1 MITKDTGESPSFSI
15 AEDSQQACTHTADDL
30 RRHKELAKNHLSQG
44 EQDKPPPELLA
55 EIQHT
60 EQKAI
65 VEDEEAQEQEA
76 VEDKKEQVARS
87 RQDKKSKAD
96 NQELQ
101 EKKQEAEKLVNSH
114 KQRQRATARELQSI
128 IQTLDNDG
136 SAQRLDFDGMTNTF
150 AETCV
155 TAIEQ
160 TSQAMINDEFG
171 PGTHEKKQTFV
182 EGCNGE
188 MSADK
193 AARNK
198 KEQSSLD
205 ENGQANDLAQLG
217 TAAQKND
224 LKTQRRVTSIY
235 ASGYASGARF
245 GMFELPPE
253 GASAVRGKS
262 QAGHVRS
269 EKDLGKVADTG
280 ESSAQK
286 HAPRGD
292 SPNNAPRAG

>member
-1 MITKDTGESPSFSI
+1 MITKDTGESPGLSI
-15 AEDSQQACTHTADDL
+15 AGDKQQACIHTADDL
-30 RRHKELAKNHLSQG
+30 RRLKELAKNHLSQG
-44 EQDKPPPELLA
+44 EQDKPIPELLA
-55 EIQHT
+55 EIQHA
-60 EQKAI
+60 EQKSI
-65 VEDEEAQEQEA
+65 VAAEEDQEQEA
-76 VEDKKEQVARS
+76 AEEEREKVART

-96 NQELQ
+96 SQELLAS
-101 EKKQEAEKLVNSH
+101 KQEAKKLAKLQ
-114 KQRQRATARELQSI
+114 KQRQLATASELQSI
-128 IQTLDNDG
+128 IQTLDTDG
-136 SAQRLDFDGMTNTF
+136 SAQRLDFDVSTNTF
-150 AETCV
+150 ADTCV

-160 TSQAMINDEFG
+160 TSQTTINAESG
-171 PGTHEKKQTFV
+171 PVSGKKTQTFV

-198 KEQSSLD
+198 KEKSSLD
-205 ENGQANDLAQLG
+205 KNGQANDLAKQG

-224 LKTQRRVTSIY
+224 PKTQQRVTSIY

-253 GASAVRGKS
+253 GAPEVRS
-262 QAGHVRS
+262 EFQAGHVRS
-269 EKDLGKVADTG
+269 EKALGKVAADTG

-286 HAPRGD
+286 HTPDD

>member
-1 MITKDTGESPSFSI
+1 MITKDTGESLGLSI
-15 AEDSQQACTHTADDL
+15 AEDNQQACIHTADDL
-30 RRHKELAKNHLSQG
+30 RRLKELAKNHLSQG

-76 VEDKKEQVARS
+76 AEDKKEQVARS

-101 EKKQEAEKLVNSH
+101 EKKQEAEKLAKLH
-114 KQRQRATARELQSI
+114 KQRQLATARELQSI
-128 IQTLDNDG
+128 IQTLDTDG
-136 SAQRLDFDGMTNTF
+136 SAQRLDFGMTNTF

-155 TAIEQ
+155 TAMGE
-160 TSQAMINDEFG
+160 TSQAVIHAESG
-171 PGTHEKKQTFV
+171 PVSGKKTRTVV
-182 EGCNGE
+182 EGCSGQ

-198 KEQSSLD
+198 KEKSSLD
-205 ENGQANDLAQLG
+205 ENEKANDLAQLG

-224 LKTQRRVTSIY
+224 PKAQRRVTSIY

-292 SPNNAPRAG
+292 SPTNTPRAG